1 MGIQA
6 EEIAAVLRQ
15 FGVDYDAFQIETFHS
30 GHINSTHRVVTRYKG
45 VSDAFVAQRINTYV
59 FPDPV
64 GIMENIDL
72 VTGHIRQKLVEAGI
86 DPARRVLNFLK
97 RSDGTNYFFESRE
110 SFWRVYHFVPNTVTY
125 DKAEDP
131 SILTSAGAAF
141 GTFQRQLAD
150 LDMALL
156 KETMPGFHD
165 TPRRFQNLMKA
176 VRADSEGRLAEVE
189 KDVAA
194 IEEYQDLWS
203 RLVRLHDEGT
213 LPYRVTH
220 NDTKYNNVLV
230 DATTGEAVCVI
241 DLDTVS
247 PGLAA
252 WDFGDAVRFS
262 GNRAAEDE
270 PDLSRVRLDVE
281 LYEAFASGFIPACR
295 EGLTEK
301 ELETLHLGCV
311 TMAFELSMR
320 FLEDYLR
327 GDKYFRIQ
335 RPRHNLYRA
344 RNQLALA
351 LDMVAHLDDC
361 LSINRKYF

>member
-1 MGIQA
+1 MGIQS
-6 EEIAAVLRQ
+6 EEIAAVLGK
-15 FGVDYDAFQIETFHS
+15 FGIQYDAFQIETFHS
-30 GHINSTHRVVTRYKG
+30 GHINSTHRVATRYRG
-45 VSDAFVAQRINTYV
+45 VSDCFVAQRINTYV

-72 VTGHIRQKLVEAGI
+72 VTGHIRQKLLDDGI
-86 DPARRVLNFLK
+86 DPERRVLNFLK
-97 RSDGTNYFFESRE
+97 RPDGTNYYFENRE
-110 SFWRVYHFVPNTVTY
+110 SFWRVYHYVPNTVTY

-131 SILTSAGAAF
+131 AILTSAGAAF

-150 LDMALL
+150 LDMSLL

-165 TPRRFQNLMKA
+165 TPRRWRNLMSA
-176 VRADSEGRLAEVE
+176 VRKDSEGRLAEVE
-189 KDVAA
+189 KEVAQ
-194 IEEYQDLWS
+194 IEKHAYLWS
-203 RLVRLHDEGT
+203 ELIRLHEEEK

-262 GNRAAEDE
+262 GNRTSEDE
-270 PDLSRVRLDVE
+270 PDLKRVRLDMD

-295 EGLTEK
+295 EGLTKE

-327 GDKYFRIQ
+327 GDKYFRIL

-351 LDMVAHLDDC
+351 LDMVDRLEAC
-361 LSINRKYF
+361 RKINKKFF

>member
-6 EEIAAVLRQ
+6 EEIAAVLKQ

-30 GHINSTHRVVTRYKG
+30 GHINSTHRVDIRYKG

-64 GIMENIDL
+64 GIMENIDI
-72 VTGHIRQKLVEAGI
+72 VTGHIRDKLVEAGI
-86 DPARRVLNFLK
+86 NPERRVLNFLK
-97 RSDGTNYFFESRE
+97 RPDGTNYYFESQE
-110 SFWRVYHFVPNTVTY
+110 SFWRVYRFVPNTVTY

-131 SILTSAGAAF
+131 SILTSAGVAF

-150 LDMALL
+150 LDMSLL

-165 TPRRFQNLMKA
+165 TPRRWENLMKA
-176 VRADSEGRLAEVE
+176 ARRDSEGRLAEVE
-189 KDVAA
+189 KEIAS
-194 IEEYQDLWS
+194 IEKHRDLWA
-203 RLVRLHDEGT
+203 RLISLHNDGT

-252 WDFGDAVRFS
+252 WDYGDAIRFS
-262 GNRAAEDE
+262 GNRSAEDE
-270 PDLSRVRLDVE
+270 PDLSRVKLDLE

-295 EGLTEK
+295 DGLTEA
-301 ELETLHLGCV
+301 ELDTLYLGGV

-327 GDKYFRIQ
+327 GDKYFRIH

-344 RNQLALA
+344 RSQLALA
-351 LDMVAHLDDC
+351 LNMVERLDDC
-361 LSINRKYF
+361 HAIDKKYY